1 LSRFKKQTDALKFL
15 CFVADEC
22 RTSKGM
28 KNPEVNA
35 LIIGK
40 MMCLTAT
47 VESQLY
53 QTSASQ
59 LNHDALNMVT
69 NDLLQ
74 MYKDHD
80 YVRESIQAILV
91 KVLSQITPLTQGGK
105 ILDRVLVEVLGN
117 GAEWK
122 SAIFKHSDNLS
133 LFLAMRSV
141 YLSHEY
147 EGHVRENEHML
158 KTEVFSASADN
169 T

>member
-1 LSRFKKQTDALKFL
+1 MSADLNYSIKRLVRGLVSDNHLVKRGFYLSLSQVLSRFKKQTDPLKFL
-15 CFVADEC
+15 RFVADEC

-28 KNPEVNA
+28 KKPEVNA

-59 LNHDALNMVT
+59 LNHDALNMAT

-80 YVRESIQAILV
+80 FVRESIQAILV
-91 KVLSQITPLTQGGK
+91 KVLSQITPL
-105 ILDRVLVEVLGN
+105 
-117 GAEWK
+117 
-122 SAIFKHSDNLS
+122 S
-133 LFLAMRSV
+133 
-141 YLSHEY
+141 
-147 EGHVRENEHML
+147 
-158 KTEVFSASADN
+158 
-169 T
+169 

>member
-1 LSRFKKQTDALKFL
+1 MSADLNYSIKRLVRGLVSDNHLVKRGFYLSLSQVLSRFKKQTDPLKFL
-15 CFVADEC
+15 RFVADEC

-53 QTSASQ
+53 QTSVSQ
-59 LNHDALNMVT
+59 LNHDALNMAT

-91 KVLSQITPLTQGGK
+91 KVLSQITPLT
-105 ILDRVLVEVLGN
+105 
-117 GAEWK
+117 
-122 SAIFKHSDNLS
+122 
-133 LFLAMRSV
+133 
-141 YLSHEY
+141 
-147 EGHVRENEHML
+147 
-158 KTEVFSASADN
+158 
-169 T
+169 